1 VSGFPLD
8 YSYKDVRHIADFL
21 HDDPFTGIAKGMDRG
36 GLPRNATCNATGVR
50 LANNRLENLDGLSE
64 FLKQVLDDTLELRW
78 LDLSNN
84 KLTKV
89 DPVLLNYPNLSC
101 LYLQGNQINT
111 LREIDK
117 LSGLTNLSKITIQG
131 NPVQSKK
138 NYRTRVTAVLPK
150 LRSLDVIAVTKE
162 DRVRANIY
170 GKIREEK
177 MRKEEG

>member
-1 VSGFPLD
+1 MAHS
-8 YSYKDVRHIADFL
+8 S
-21 HDDPFTGIAKGMDRG
+21 
-36 GLPRNATCNATGVR
+36 

-84 KLTKV
+84 QLTKV